1 MKYISSNNE
10 QRAFFVPAG
19 EYTVRILEAV
29 ETLSKSSGA
38 EMIKL
43 NLEVE
48 GHGCR
53 LFEYLIAGE
62 ATAWK
67 IDAFR
72 RALGETVEAQTESEI
87 TPQALIGKVVRA
99 RLRTEEFNGKTSNK
113 VDAWLEPANATTTA
127 NPAASAQPEENE
139 DVPF

>member
-1 MKYISSNNE
+1 MKYTSSSNE
-10 QRAFFVPAG
+10 PHEFFVQPG
-19 EYTVRILEAV
+19 EYDLTIIDAV
-29 ETLSKSSGA
+29 ETLSKNSGA

-43 NLEVE
+43 TLEVE

-72 RALGETVEAQTESEI
+72 RALGERVLAETESDI
-87 TPQALIGKVVRA
+87 VPQKLIGRTVRA
-99 RLRTEEFNGKTSNK
+99 RLRTEEFNNKTQNK
-113 VDAWLEPANATTTA
+113 VDGWLEPAASKTATV
-127 NPAASAQPEENE
+127 NQAASAQEEDE

>member
-1 MKYISSNNE
+1 MKYTSSNNE

-29 ETLSKSSGA
+29 ETISKSSGA

-48 GHGCR
+48 SHGCR

-87 TPQALIGKVVRA
+87 APNALVGKVLRA
-99 RLRTEEFNGKTSNK
+99 RLRTEEYNGKTSNK
-113 VDAWLEPANATTTA
+113 VDAWMEAASDAGTV
-127 NPAASAQPEENE
+127 NPATPAQQKEDE

>member
-1 MKYISSNNE
+1 MKYTFSNNE

-19 EYTVRILEAV
+19 DYTVRILEAV

-113 VDAWLEPANATTTA
+113 VDAWLEPASSAATA
-127 NPAASAQPEENE
+127 NPAASAQQEENE